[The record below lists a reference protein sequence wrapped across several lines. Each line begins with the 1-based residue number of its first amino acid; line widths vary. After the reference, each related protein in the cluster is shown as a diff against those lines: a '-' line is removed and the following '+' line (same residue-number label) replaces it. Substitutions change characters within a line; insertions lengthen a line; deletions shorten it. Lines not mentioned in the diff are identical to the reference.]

1 MLTALGVSNAADAF
15 WAQTMQR
22 YEQRCHDIERPLLP
36 PQELYQS
43 PDALR
48 ERLNRLPRI
57 EVWSVEHAHID
68 KAEALDE
75 QPLPVATKDAS
86 VGQALRAFLADY
98 AGRVLIAATSPG
110 RREVLLELLATADL
124 QPEVLP
130 DFRSFFLS
138 VPEVR
143 DLREANRD
151 SGNGV
156 SGANDAAAFHVIASQ
171 GGSLPTFAITVAPL
185 EDGFSLSV
193 PPIAVLTER
202 QLFPERVNP
211 VRRSRRVG
219 REPEA
224 IIRDLGELSE
234 GAPIVHE
241 DHGVGRYRK
250 LITMNV
256 SGMPGEF
263 VEIEYAKGDRLY
275 VPVAQLHLISRYS
288 GASPETAPLHS
299 LGGEQWSK
307 AKRKAAEKVRDVAA
321 ELLEIQAR
329 RQARAGLALRIDRM
343 MYEPLQQ
350 VSHSKR
356 LPISL
361 QRLRRRCVI
370 CNPVSRWTG

>member
-185 EDGFSLSV
+185 EDGFSQCAAYCGAYRTSIV
-193 PPIAVLTER
+193 P
-202 QLFPERVNP
+202 
-211 VRRSRRVG
+211 
-219 REPEA
+219 
-224 IIRDLGELSE
+224 
-234 GAPIVHE
+234 GA
-241 DHGVGRYRK
+241 G
-250 LITMNV
+250 
-256 SGMPGEF
+256 
-263 VEIEYAKGDRLY
+263 
-275 VPVAQLHLISRYS
+275 
-288 GASPETAPLHS
+288 
-299 LGGEQWSK
+299 
-307 AKRKAAEKVRDVAA
+307 
-321 ELLEIQAR
+321 
-329 RQARAGLALRIDRM
+329 
-343 MYEPLQQ
+343 
-350 VSHSKR
+350 
-356 LPISL
+356 
-361 QRLRRRCVI
+361 
-370 CNPVSRWTG
+370 

>member
-1 MLTALGVSNAADAF
+1 MLTAPGVSNAADAF
-15 WAQTMQR
+15 WGQTMQR
-22 YEQRCHDIERPLLP
+22 YEQRRHDIERPLLP

-57 EVWSVEHAHID
+57 EVWSAEHAHID
-68 KAEALDE
+68 KAEVLDE
-75 QPLPVATKDAS
+75 QPLPVATKDVS
-86 VGQALRAFLADY
+86 VGQALRTFLADY

-138 VPEVR
+138 AAEVS
-143 DLREANRD
+143 DLGKPIAIVAMACQVLND
-151 SGNGV
+151 
-156 SGANDAAAFHVIASQ
+156 ADAAAFHVIASQ

-329 RQARAGLALRIDRM
+329 RQARAGLALRIDRT
-343 MYEPLQQ
+343 MYEPFAAGF
-350 VSHSKR
+350 
-356 LPISL
+356 PF
-361 QRLRRRCVI
+361 
-370 CNPVSRWTG
+370 